1 MINSLRTAALGMAA
15 QQLKVD
21 TISNNLANVNTTGYK
36 RSDIQFQDLM
46 YQTIQS
52 GNVDQHNNKEKP
64 GSIQVGHGNK
74 PVATFKSFTN
84 GSMEATGNPL
94 DVAINGRGFIQVLKP
109 DGTIAFTKDGT
120 LRMDSSGNL
129 VTSSGLSVYPEI
141 TIPDNAESINISE
154 DGIISIKFPDEI
166 QPEELGQ
173 IELATFVNPGGLES
187 IGGNLYENTSASGEA
202 VFSVPG
208 ENGVGSTMQG
218 YLEKSNVDV
227 VKEMVGLIVA
237 QRAYEINS
245 KAIKTSDELLAMTNN
260 LKR

>member
-1 MINSLRTAALGMAA
+1 MIRSLRTAALGMSA

-52 GNVDQHNNKEKP
+52 GNVDQKNGKEKP

-74 PVATFKSFTN
+74 PVASFRSFT
-84 GSMEATGNPL
+84 TGNIEETGNAL
-94 DVAINGRGFIQVLKP
+94 DVAINGRGFIQVMKP
-109 DGTIAFTKDGT
+109 DGEIAFTRDGA
-120 LRMDSSGNL
+120 LRMDSTGNL
-129 VTSSGLSVYPEI
+129 VTTSGLSVYPELS
-141 TIPDNAESINISE
+141 IPDNAESISLSE
-154 DGIISIKFPDEI
+154 DGIISIKYPGETETEEI
-166 QPEELGQ
+166 GQ
-173 IELATFVNPGGLES
+173 FELATFVNPAGLES
-187 IGGNLYENTSASGEA
+187 IGGNLFDKTSASGEP
-202 VFSVPG
+202 VFSTPG
-208 ENGVGSTMQG
+208 EEGVGSIVQG

-245 KAIKTSDELLAMTNN
+245 KAIKTSDELLSMTNN

>member
-1 MINSLRTAALGMAA
+1 MIRSLRTAALGMSA

-36 RSDIQFQDLM
+36 KSDVQFQDLM
-46 YQTIQS
+46 YQKIQS
-52 GNVDQHNNKEKP
+52 GNVDQRNNKEKP

-74 PVATFKSFTN
+74 PVASFRSFTKGN
-84 GSMEATGNPL
+84 LEETGNPL
-94 DVAINGRGFIQVLKP
+94 DIAINGRGFLQVMKP
-109 DGTIAFTKDGT
+109 DGTIGFTRDGS
-120 LRMDSSGNL
+120 LRLDSTGNL
-129 VTSSGLSVYPEI
+129 VTASGLSLYPEI

-154 DGIISIKFPDEI
+154 DGIISIKYPDEI
-166 QPEELGQ
+166 QPEEIGQ
-173 IELATFVNPGGLES
+173 IELATFVNPAGLES
-187 IGGNLYENTSASGEA
+187 VGGNLFDKTAASGEPI
-202 VFSVPG
+202 FSMPG
-208 ENGVGSTMQG
+208 EEGVGSVVQS

>member
-1 MINSLRTAALGMAA
+1 MIRSLRTAALGMSA

-36 RSDIQFQDLM
+36 KSDIQFQDLM

-52 GNVDQHNNKEKP
+52 GNVDMSDGNEKP
-64 GSIQVGHGNK
+64 GSIEVGHGNK
-74 PVATFKSFTN
+74 PVSSFRSFTE
-84 GSMEATGNPL
+84 GDLEETGNTL
-94 DVAINGRGFIQVLKP
+94 DVAINGDGFIQVLKP
-109 DGTIAFTKDGT
+109 DGEIAFTRDGA

-129 VTSSGLSVYPEI
+129 VTTSGLSVYPEV
-141 TIPDNAESINISE
+141 TIPDEAESISISE
-154 DGIISIKFPDEI
+154 DGVISIKYPDETDS
-166 QPEELGQ
+166 EEIGQ
-173 IELATFVNPGGLES
+173 FELATFINPAGLES
-187 IGGNLYENTSASGEA
+187 IGGNLYDKTSASGEPIYN
-202 VFSVPG
+202 VPG
-208 ENGVGSTMQG
+208 DEDTGTIHQG

-245 KAIKTSDELLAMTNN
+245 KAIKTSDELLSMTNN

>member
-1 MINSLRTAALGMAA
+1 MIRSLRTAALGMSS

-36 RSDIQFQDLM
+36 KSDVQFQDLM
-46 YQTIQS
+46 YQKIQS
-52 GNVDQHNNKEKP
+52 GNVDQRNNKEKP

-74 PVATFKSFTN
+74 PVASFRSFTKGN
-84 GSMEATGNPL
+84 IEETGNPL
-94 DVAINGRGFIQVLKP
+94 DIAINGRGFLQVEKP
-109 DGTIAFTKDGT
+109 DGTIGYTRDGA
-120 LRMDSSGNL
+120 LRMDSTGNL
-129 VTSSGLSVYPEI
+129 VTTSGLSLYPQL
-141 TIPDNAESINISE
+141 TIPDNAEGINISE
-154 DGIISIKFPDEI
+154 DGIVSIKYPDEI
-166 QPEELGQ
+166 QPEEIGQ
-173 IELATFVNPGGLES
+173 IELASFVNPAGLEAV
-187 IGGNLYENTSASGEA
+187 GGNLFDKTEASGEPIY
-202 VFSVPG
+202 SVPG
-208 ENGVGSTMQG
+208 QEGIGTVMQS